1 MYHMYAYLRDDR
13 KINLRMVYE
22 QYFINEALRAE
33 KADKLQMDKPQWS
46 TDVII
51 TFTVYIVSPKNE
63 NVGNWW

>member
-51 TFTVYIVSPKNE
+51 TFTVYI
-63 NVGNWW
+63 